1 MKFINWER
9 KSNLNIWLNIK
20 KKSSDIN
27 FKLDTYVHLT
37 TDKNLLTNVVFGDPD
52 CQTFSPYHL

>member
-1 MKFINWER
+1 MYER
-9 KSNLNIWLNIK
+9 KSNFNIWLNIK

-27 FKLDTYVHLT
+27 FKLDTYVHLP